1 MYRYDEL
8 QARACLQPDIR
19 GFGARG
25 AFPRKKCLQP
35 DCGALALGRL
45 PRKGVSATGLRGFGA
60 GGLPR
65 KGVSA
70 IGHTGLWRWG
80 AFPLC
85 RESATG
91 LRGFGAGAPSPC
103 AVSLQPD
110 CGPLAQG
117 RLPRVAKEGYFD
129 RLYILS
135 KYPSGNLSLFYS
147 ILS

>member
-35 DCGALALGRL
+35 DCGALALG
-45 PRKGVSATGLRGFGA
+45 
-60 GGLPR
+60 
-65 KGVSA
+65 
-70 IGHTGLWRWG
+70 
-80 AFPLC
+80 AFPGKECLQ
-85 RESATG
+85 SDI
-91 LRGFGAGAPSPC
+91 RGFGAGAHSHC